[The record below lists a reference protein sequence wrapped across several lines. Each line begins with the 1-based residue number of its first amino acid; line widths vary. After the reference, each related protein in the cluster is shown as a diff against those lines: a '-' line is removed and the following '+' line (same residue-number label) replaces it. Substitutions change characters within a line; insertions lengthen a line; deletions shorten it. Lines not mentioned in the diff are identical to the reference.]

1 MATRNSLEDFKNGF
15 HPTFWVANGMEL
27 FERLALYGQA
37 SIQSIFLRDHL
48 HLTAMEAGHLSS
60 IFGGLIYM
68 LPIFAGALADKFGF
82 RKAFAVA
89 FFLLSIGYFLIGSI
103 GMEAFQGIYAG
114 LPLFWVVAVVFV
126 FTAIGG
132 SFIKPAV
139 LGTIAVTSKPET
151 KSLGYA
157 IYYWLV
163 NIGAG
168 IGPVIAYFV
177 RDQIGIQYV
186 YLVSSASCL
195 LMFFVNLF
203 FYKEVKTEATSVS
216 ESLGTKMS
224 HLVVVLANLKFMSFL
239 LIFSLFWIMFWQTF
253 IIVPYYVKDYL
264 SLHAPFEIIESMG
277 AWGIIALQLIVNRL
291 TKHMPTR
298 SAIVAGFATSSL
310 CWIIIALNPTI
321 WTIIAGIVVFS
332 IGEMTQAP
340 RYYEYI
346 SDIAPKG
353 QQGLYQGYAFL
364 PIAIAWF
371 IGGSFGG
378 FLYSH
383 FAGSPLISV
392 KEIANPGALVKKIH
406 AARDP
411 LSAYLKQN
419 FSGDAQK
426 QFAAYDGAEKLSADQ
441 EKAWKKILAEE
452 LGSLMQNNS
461 LYQSER
467 FAQVTLGAETTKRVE
482 QNPQGANRIRLNRLL
497 LEDAY
502 PQELIKNEAALK
514 TSDPDMVWL
523 IIFVIGV
530 LATLSMAIYNKV
542 VPASQPTSA

>member
-1 MATRNSLEDFKNGF
+1 MSVRQNLNDFKDGF

-37 SIQSIFLRDHL
+37 TIQSIFLRDHL
-48 HLTAMEAGHLSS
+48 HLTAVEAGQLSS

-68 LPIFAGALADKFGF
+68 LPIFAGTLADKFGF

-89 FFLLSIGYFLIGSI
+89 FFILSIGYFLIGSV

-114 LPLFWVVAVVFV
+114 LPLFWVVAVIFV
-126 FTAIGG
+126 FTAMGG

-168 IGPVIAYFV
+168 TGPVIAYFV
-177 RDQIGIQYV
+177 RDSLGIQYV

-203 FYKEVKTEATSVS
+203 CYKEVKTEATADV
-216 ESLGTKMS
+216 ESLGTKMKN
-224 HLVVVLANLKFMSFL
+224 LVVVLENFKFMSFL

-253 IIVPYYVKDYL
+253 IIVPYYVKDYI

-291 TKHMPTR
+291 TKHCSTR
-298 SAIVAGFATSSL
+298 RAIVAGFATSSL
-310 CWIIIALNPTI
+310 CWIIIALHPTI

-371 IGGSFGG
+371 VGGPFGG
-378 FLYSH
+378 FLYSE
-383 FAGSPLISV
+383 FAGSPLLSP
-392 KEIANPGALVKKIH
+392 KEITSCSSLVKKLKD
-406 AARDP
+406 ANEQSP
-411 LSAYLKQN
+411 LSLYLKQN
-419 FSGDAQK
+419 FSQEARNKLEVYNGPAQLAPEHEKEWK
-426 QFAAYDGAEKLSADQ
+426 QTLMR
-441 EKAWKKILAEE
+441 E
-452 LGSLMQNNS
+452 LGYLMQS
-461 LYQSER
+461 QSIYQKER
-467 FAQVTLGAETTKRVE
+467 FANITLAAETQKRLA
-482 QNPQGANRIRLNRLL
+482 QNPQGPNLIRLNRLL

-502 PQELIKNEAALK
+502 PLELAKNPAAFK
-514 TSDPDMVWL
+514 TSDPNIVWL
-523 IIFVIGV
+523 VIFCIGV
-530 LATLSMAIYNKV
+530 LATLLMFIYNKV
-542 VPASQPTSA
+542 VAA